1 MGRKIK
7 GVEGDATKPL
17 SGGGRSDSVLLELW
31 KRGIFVQRGR
41 KPQRLLRPMR
51 SENRLGV
58 KRKMNELE
66 RCALLG
72 DRKAQEECTRQG
84 ILLPCPLCGNTNIRT
99 SNWGMWRC
107 WCPECRAKSDDCLRE
122 RDAIKQW
129 NTRPAPPIGRA
140 RIVPTLVREP
150 MAPFAL
156 SMGAIRMTMRGAMI
170 LKRRRGDSAFRY
182 SD

>member
-1 MGRKIK
+1 MNGTENQRSGRRCHEALIRMGTIRFCLVGTVEAGNICTTRTETATIIAANAVRKS
-7 GVEGDATKPL
+7 T
-17 SGGGRSDSVLLELW
+17 
-31 KRGIFVQRGR
+31 
-41 KPQRLLRPMR
+41 
-51 SENRLGV
+51 GV
-58 KRKMNELE
+58 KRKMTELE

-129 NTRPAPPIGRA
+129 NTRPALPIGRCKDCA
-140 RIVPTLVREP
+140 NACPGTYGPVCVIHGCNTDDDAWCNDFEKKE
-150 MAPFAL
+150 
-156 SMGAIRMTMRGAMI
+156 G
-170 LKRRRGDSAFRY
+170 
-182 SD
+182 